1 MGWDV
6 VSATRSLDWEA
17 GWSDWRAVQAVTAI
31 AASRMAVAMARVRA
45 MVLISSNSEVVE
57 FHCLLSQGLVTEGD
71 RRRRVEV
78 SEQRQAGHDR

>member
-1 MGWDV
+1 
-6 VSATRSLDWEA
+6 
-17 GWSDWRAVQAVTAI
+17 
-31 AASRMAVAMARVRA
+31 